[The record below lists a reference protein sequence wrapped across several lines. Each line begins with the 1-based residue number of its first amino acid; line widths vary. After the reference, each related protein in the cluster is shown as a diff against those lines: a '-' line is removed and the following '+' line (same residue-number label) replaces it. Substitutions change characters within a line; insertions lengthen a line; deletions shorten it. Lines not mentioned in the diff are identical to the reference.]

1 LKDEADVSHLSALA
15 RDSGLGATV
24 KTTEDLVAACVE
36 AIGEPEPRGAIRD
49 ILTEFVTSRATT
61 GHSDDPAVGLRV
73 LYRSA
78 DLTVLDVI
86 WPPLM
91 TLFPHDHRMWA
102 AIGIYG
108 GREDNAF
115 YRRDGESLVSS
126 GGRELADGAVLLLGD
141 DVIHSVHNPAR
152 SSYTGAI
159 HVYGGDFV
167 GTPRSQWDP
176 ATLREE
182 PYDLDAVRQEF
193 DRAEQN
199 FRSSAG

>member
-1 LKDEADVSHLSALA
+1 MVTD
-15 RDSGLGATV
+15 
-24 KTTEDLVAACVE
+24 DLVAACVE
-36 AIGEPEPRGAIRD
+36 AIGESDPRGAIRD
-49 ILTEFVTSRATT
+49 VLSGFVTNKELT
-61 GHSDDPAVGLRV
+61 GGRSDDMAVGLDV
-73 LYRSA
+73 LYRST
-78 DLTVLDVI
+78 DLTVLNVI

-141 DVIHSVHNPAR
+141 DVIHSVHNPAP

-167 GTPRSQWDP
+167 GTRRSQWDP
-176 ATLREE
+176 DTLREE
-182 PYDLDAVRQEF
+182 PYDLDVVRREF
-193 DRAEQN
+193 GRAEQA
-199 FRSSAG
+199 FRSGSGSGAEATST

>member
-1 LKDEADVSHLSALA
+1 
-15 RDSGLGATV
+15 V
-24 KTTEDLVAACVE
+24 KTTDDLVAACVE
-36 AIGEPEPRGAIRD
+36 AVGESEPRGAIRD
-49 ILTEFVTSRATT
+49 ILAEFVTSRATT
-61 GHSDDPAVGLRV
+61 GHSAEPPVGLRV
-73 LYRSA
+73 LYRSE

-126 GGRELADGAVLLLGD
+126 GGRELEDGAVLLLGD

-176 ATLREE
+176 TTMREE

-193 DRAEQN
+193 DRAEEN
-199 FRSSAG
+199 FRSSTG

>member
-1 LKDEADVSHLSALA
+1 MATTDELVSSFVDAM
-15 RDSGLGATV
+15 
-24 KTTEDLVAACVE
+24 TEPD
-36 AIGEPEPRGAIRD
+36 PRGAVRETLSRFIADRQ
-49 ILTEFVTSRATT
+49 LTDALGRPSA
-61 GHSDDPAVGLRV
+61 GLNV

-78 DLTVLDVI
+78 DLTVLNVI

-91 TLFPHDHRMWA
+91 SLFPHNHRMWA

-115 YRRDGESLVSS
+115 YRRNGDSLVPS
-126 GGRELADGAVLLLGD
+126 GGRELMDRGVLLLGD
-141 DVIHSVHNPAR
+141 DVIHAVHNPAS

-176 ATLREE
+176 TTLLEQ

-193 DRAEQN
+193 DRAELA
-199 FRSSAG
+199 FRTGSESRRSVDGVGLS

>member
-1 LKDEADVSHLSALA
+1 
-15 RDSGLGATV
+15 V
-24 KTTEDLVAACVE
+24 KTTDDLVAACVE
-36 AIGEPEPRGAIRD
+36 AVGQSDARGAIRD
-49 ILTEFVTSRATT
+49 ILSRFVTSRAAT
-61 GHSDDPAVGLRV
+61 GDSDEPAVGLSV

-176 ATLREE
+176 ATMCEQ
-182 PYDLDAVRQEF
+182 PYDLDEVRREF

-199 FRSSAG
+199 FRSSTG

>member
-1 LKDEADVSHLSALA
+1 MAAIDE
-15 RDSGLGATV
+15 
-24 KTTEDLVAACVE
+24 LVAACIE
-36 AIGEPEPRGAIRD
+36 AIGESDPRMAVREVLLRVVTDRTLPE
-49 ILTEFVTSRATT
+49 SRAEPT
-61 GHSDDPAVGLRV
+61 AGLHI
-73 LYRSA
+73 LYRSE
-78 DLTVLDVI
+78 DLTVLNVI

-102 AIGIYG
+102 VIGIYS

-115 YRRDGESLVSS
+115 FRRDGDSVIPS
-126 GGRELADGAVLLLGD
+126 GGKELADGAVLLLGD

-176 ATLREE
+176 TTLTEQ
-182 PYDLDAVRQEF
+182 PYDL
-193 DRAEQN
+193 
-199 FRSSAG
+199 

>member
-1 LKDEADVSHLSALA
+1 MVTD
-15 RDSGLGATV
+15 
-24 KTTEDLVAACVE
+24 DLVADCIE
-36 AIGEPEPRGAIRD
+36 AVGESDPRRAIRD
-49 ILTEFVTSRATT
+49 VVARFVTSTALR
-61 GHSDDPAVGLRV
+61 GDQSEEPAVGLDV
-73 LYRSA
+73 LYRSP
-78 DLTVLDVI
+78 DLTVLNVI

-102 AIGIYG
+102 AIGIYR

-141 DVIHSVHNPAR
+141 DVVHSVHNPAH

-176 ATLREE
+176 DTLREQ
-182 PYDLDAVRQEF
+182 PYDLDAVRREF
-193 DRAEQN
+193 DRAEQS
-199 FRSSAG
+199 FRSDMGNGAEAT

>member
-1 LKDEADVSHLSALA
+1 MT
-15 RDSGLGATV
+15 ATD
-24 KTTEDLVAACVE
+24 DLVAACMAAV
-36 AIGEPEPRGAIRD
+36 AEPDPRGAVREVLARVVTD
-49 ILTEFVTSRATT
+49 GALTERRAEF
-61 GHSDDPAVGLRV
+61 AVGLHV
-73 LYRSA
+73 LYRSE
-78 DLTVLDVI
+78 DLTVLNVV

-102 AIGIYG
+102 AIGIYS

-115 YRRDGESLVSS
+115 YRRDGDAVIPS

-152 SSYTGAI
+152 SAYTGAI

-176 ATLREE
+176 TSLTEQ
-182 PYDLDAVRQEF
+182 PYDLELVRGEF
-193 DRAEQN
+193 DRAERA
-199 FRSSAG
+199 FRATD